1 MKIQLIVSSIVAAGF
16 FMPASFARAGELTV
30 NITDVRVPKGTLKVA
45 VVNSEAGW
53 NNQEKPVAFEEVVVT
68 EQQVADKAV
77 VVRFKLPAG
86 SYAVQ
91 VMHDENG
98 NGKLDTNVM
107 GIPVEG
113 YGFSN
118 NPRVMRR
125 AYFSEAKFDVT
136 DAASDITV
144 QLR

>member
-30 NITDVRVPKGTLKVA
+30 NITDVRVARGSLKVA

-53 NNQEKPVAFEEVVVT
+53 NNQEKPVAFEEVAVT
-68 EQQVADKAV
+68 DKLVADKAV

-98 NGKLDTNVM
+98 NGKLDANVM
-107 GIPVEG
+107 GMPVEG

-118 NPRVMRR
+118 NPQVMRR
-125 AYFSEAKFDVT
+125 AYFSEAKFEVT

-144 QLR
+144 KLR